1 MSYFRQHDLFGV
13 YSLGDLLYIG
23 EITEAFI
30 GARAGGALPGD
41 AGGGEADRDEGLHRR
56 YVGDGL
62 WRTPGESPSCDRY
75 RGWEAILRSFRWIV
89 LSIAATAI

>member
-41 AGGGEADRDEGLHRR
+41 AGGGEARGEAGL
-56 YVGDGL
+56 GDGL
-62 WRTPGESPSCDRY
+62 WRTPGGIPSCDRY
-75 RGWEAILRSFRWIV
+75 R
-89 LSIAATAI
+89 